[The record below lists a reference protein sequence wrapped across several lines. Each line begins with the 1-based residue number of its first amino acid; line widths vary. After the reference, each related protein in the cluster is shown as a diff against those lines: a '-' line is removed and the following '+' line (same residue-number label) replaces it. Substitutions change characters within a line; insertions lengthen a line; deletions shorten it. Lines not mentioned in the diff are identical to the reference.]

1 MMTQLG
7 LTINDRKTR
16 ICRVPGDTFRFLG
29 YTIGTMW
36 SPISGRA
43 RTDLRPSPQA
53 VQKLCRSIS
62 EQTSRR
68 WLHLTPEE
76 MVKGLHLRLT
86 GWVNYF
92 QLGQVS
98 KAYRAVDQH
107 VRYRLRKWLSVKYG
121 VQEAKYARFSDAYLA
136 QALGLRT
143 LDDIK
148 RTLLLVANARP

>member
-16 ICRVPGDTFRFLG
+16 ICRVPGDTFRFLD

-68 WLHLTPEE
+68 WLFLTPEE

-86 GWVNYF
+86 G
-92 QLGQVS
+92 
-98 KAYRAVDQH
+98 
-107 VRYRLRKWLSVKYG
+107 
-121 VQEAKYARFSDAYLA
+121 
-136 QALGLRT
+136 
-143 LDDIK
+143 
-148 RTLLLVANARP
+148 